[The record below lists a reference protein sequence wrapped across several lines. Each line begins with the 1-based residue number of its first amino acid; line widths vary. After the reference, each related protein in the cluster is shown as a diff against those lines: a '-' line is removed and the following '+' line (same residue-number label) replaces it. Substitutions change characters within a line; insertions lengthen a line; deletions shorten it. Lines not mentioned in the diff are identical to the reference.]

1 MKYLYFVFVSFLLAV
16 PPFIV
21 MAQPG
26 PVGGNPSTPG
36 PIGGN
41 PSSPGSLGG
50 NPSSGGTGV
59 GLRNPLGNKDLMAF
73 LQDILDVIMVFAV
86 PLIVFMIIYAGFLFV
101 MDRGSDKNLAQA
113 KRALLYAV
121 IGGVIILG
129 AQAILMVVQGTV
141 DAFRT

>member
-1 MKYLYFVFVSFLLAV
+1 MKYLYKIGILSFLLLSNSYRA
-16 PPFIV
+16 FGQSGSGSGTGSGSGSG
-21 MAQPG
+21 AG
-26 PVGGNPSTPG
+26 GGSGVGVGTGNA
-36 PIGGN
+36 
-41 PSSPGSLGG
+41 
-50 NPSSGGTGV
+50 GV

-141 DAFRT
+141 DAFRS

>member
-1 MKYLYFVFVSFLLAV
+1 MTTYKQTAITLVVSLAFFAV
-16 PPFIV
+16 GFIGV
-21 MAQPG
+21 VNAQQNT
-26 PVGGNPSTPG
+26 GGNSVQQNT
-36 PIGGN
+36 GG
-41 PSSPGSLGG
+41 GG
-50 NPSSGGTGV
+50 VS
-59 GLRNPLGNKDLMAF
+59 LRNPLGNKGLMEF

-129 AQAILMVVQGTV
+129 AQAILAVVQGTV

>member
-1 MKYLYFVFVSFLLAV
+1 M
-16 PPFIV
+16 
-21 MAQPG
+21 
-26 PVGGNPSTPG
+26 GNP
-36 PIGGN
+36 GGG
-41 PSSPGSLGG
+41 GS
-50 NPSSGGTGV
+50 GV
-59 GLRNPLGNKDLMAF
+59 GLTNPLGNKDLMAF

-129 AQAILMVVQGTV
+129 AQAILAVVQGTV

>member
-1 MKYLYFVFVSFLLAV
+1 ME
-16 PPFIV
+16 
-21 MAQPG
+21 
-26 PVGGNPSTPG
+26 
-36 PIGGN
+36 
-41 PSSPGSLGG
+41 
-50 NPSSGGTGV
+50 
-59 GLRNPLGNKDLMAF
+59 F

-129 AQAILMVVQGTV
+129 AQAILAVVQGTV

>member
-1 MKYLYFVFVSFLLAV
+1 MIKYCKNIIAGLITWVVLFPLYLH
-16 PPFIV
+16 
-21 MAQPG
+21 AQPSQG
-26 PVGGNPSTPG
+26 TGQGSQGTGQASQGV
-36 PIGGN
+36 
-41 PSSPGSLGG
+41 SP
-50 NPSSGGTGV
+50 GV
-59 GLRNPLGNKDLMAF
+59 GLTNPLGNKDLMTF

-101 MDRGSDKNLAQA
+101 MDRGSEKNLAQA

-129 AQAILMVVQGTV
+129 AQAILAVVQGTV